1 MFKVGDIV
9 KGKPGSGTNEFILQ
23 ADVIDIDE
31 ANNMIEVMIIKHEMD
46 EDEVGEEEWVDAD
59 DFTLDGILEKASP
72 FHQGAIKST
81 PVVMTS
87 SDVETALI
95 LGII

>member
-9 KGKPGSGTNEFILQ
+9 KGKPGTGTNEFIQQ
-23 ADVIDIDE
+23 ADVIDVDQD
-31 ANNMIEVMIIKHEMD
+31 NNLIEIMIIKHEMD

-59 DFTLDGILEKASP
+59 DFMLDGILAGTSATVA
-72 FHQGAIKST
+72 QVIKST
-81 PVVMTS
+81 PVVTS
-87 SDVETALI
+87 ASDVETALI